1 MEEPIAK
8 ARREAIHATFDS
20 EPLISRIKDLLK
32 KHNESYREASL
43 RSGLDH
49 QAIRRILSGQK
60 PQMHICILLADH
72 FGVNPNEILRL
83 AGWPT
88 LKAFDVSIVDVV
100 NLPPE
105 TNELVRLGLW
115 RIDRSGHSSTKYLL
129 VKYEFRRS
137 NAGSFGNRNA

>member
-88 LKAFDVSIVDVV
+88 LKAFDVSILDAV

-105 TNELVRLGLW
+105 ATEVALAVAKISEPGVRREVTDAILILMK
-115 RIDRSGHSSTKYLL
+115 KYFT
-129 VKYEFRRS
+129 E
-137 NAGSFGNRNA
+137 

>member
-1 MEEPIAK
+1 MDEPIAK
-8 ARREAIHATFDS
+8 ARREALHAPYDP
-20 EPLISRIKDLLK
+20 EPLIARIKELLK

-72 FGVNPNEILRL
+72 FGVNPNEILHL

-88 LKAFDVSIVDVV
+88 LKAFDVSVVDMV

-105 TNELVRLGLW
+105 ATEVALAVAKISEPGIRREVTDAVLILLK
-115 RIDRSGHSSTKYLL
+115 KYFS
-129 VKYEFRRS
+129 E
-137 NAGSFGNRNA
+137 

>member
-8 ARREAIHATFDS
+8 ARREAIHATFES

-88 LKAFDVSIVDVV
+88 LKAFDVSIVDAV

-105 TNELVRLGLW
+105 ATEVALAVAKISEPGVRREVTDAILILMK
-115 RIDRSGHSSTKYLL
+115 KYFT
-129 VKYEFRRS
+129 E
-137 NAGSFGNRNA
+137 

>member
-8 ARREAIHATFDS
+8 ARREAIHATFDP
-20 EPLISRIKDLLK
+20 EPLIARIKELLK

-43 RSGLDH
+43 RTGLDH

-60 PQMHICILLADH
+60 PQMHVCILLADH
-72 FGVNPNEILRL
+72 FGVNPNEILQL

-88 LKAFDVSIVDVV
+88 LKAFDVSVVDMV

-105 TNELVRLGLW
+105 ATEVALAVAKISEPGVRREVADAILTL
-115 RIDRSGHSSTKYLL
+115 TK
-129 VKYEFRRS
+129 KYFSE
-137 NAGSFGNRNA
+137 

>member
-72 FGVNPNEILRL
+72 FGVNPNEILHL

-88 LKAFDVSIVDVV
+88 LKAFDVSVVDAV

-105 TNELVRLGLW
+105 ATEVALAVAKISEPGVRREVTDAILILMK
-115 RIDRSGHSSTKYLL
+115 KYFT
-129 VKYEFRRS
+129 E
-137 NAGSFGNRNA
+137 

>member
-8 ARREAIHATFDS
+8 ARREAIHAIFDS

-72 FGVNPNEILRL
+72 FGVNPNEILHL

-88 LKAFDVSIVDVV
+88 LKAFDVSIIDPS

-105 TNELVRLGLW
+105 STEIAMAVA
-115 RIDRSGHSSTKYLL
+115 RISEPGIRREVTDAMLTLLKKY
-129 VKYEFRRS
+129 FTD
-137 NAGSFGNRNA
+137 

>member
-8 ARREAIHATFDS
+8 ARREAIHSDFDP
-20 EPLISRIKDLLK
+20 EPLVSRIKDLLK

-49 QAIRRILSGQK
+49 QAIRRILAGQK
-60 PQMHICILLADH
+60 PQMHVCILLADH
-72 FGVNPNEILRL
+72 FGVNPNEILQL

-88 LKAFDVSIVDVV
+88 LKAFDVMAIDVG

-105 TNELVRLGLW
+105 AAEIALAVAKISEPKVRREVTDAILILMK
-115 RIDRSGHSSTKYLL
+115 KYFS
-129 VKYEFRRS
+129 E
-137 NAGSFGNRNA
+137 

>member
-72 FGVNPNEILRL
+72 FGVNPNEILHL

-88 LKAFDVSIVDVV
+88 LKAFDVSLVDVV

-105 TNELVRLGLW
+105 ATEVALAVAKISEPGVRREVVNAILTL
-115 RIDRSGHSSTKYLL
+115 TK
-129 VKYEFRRS
+129 KYFSE
-137 NAGSFGNRNA
+137 

>member
-105 TNELVRLGLW
+105 ATEVALAVAKISEPGVRREVTDAILILMK
-115 RIDRSGHSSTKYLL
+115 KYFT
-129 VKYEFRRS
+129 E
-137 NAGSFGNRNA
+137 

>member
-88 LKAFDVSIVDVV
+88 LKAFDVSIVNAV

-105 TNELVRLGLW
+105 ATEVALAVAKISEPGVRREVTDAILILMK
-115 RIDRSGHSSTKYLL
+115 KYFT
-129 VKYEFRRS
+129 E
-137 NAGSFGNRNA
+137 